1 MEGYKIRLKVVRSHI
16 TEAHG
21 RVARG
26 LIWFLLLKVPVT
38 AVRRTSSRKVK
49 KEEKRKKERKKE
61 KNNEK
66 HSIQ

>member
-1 MEGYKIRLKVVRSHI
+1 MGGYKIRLKVVRSQI

-49 KEEKRKKERKKE
+49 KEKKKKE

-66 HSIQ
+66 HNIQ

>member
-1 MEGYKIRLKVVRSHI
+1 MGGYKIRLKVVRSQI

-49 KEEKRKKERKKE
+49 KEEKKERKKE

-66 HSIQ
+66 HNIQ

>member
-1 MEGYKIRLKVVRSHI
+1 MGGYKISASVVRSQI

-26 LIWFLLLKVPVT
+26 LIWILTLKVPVT

-49 KEEKRKKERKKE
+49 RKKRKKRIM
-61 KNNEK
+61 KNITYN
-66 HSIQ
+66 S